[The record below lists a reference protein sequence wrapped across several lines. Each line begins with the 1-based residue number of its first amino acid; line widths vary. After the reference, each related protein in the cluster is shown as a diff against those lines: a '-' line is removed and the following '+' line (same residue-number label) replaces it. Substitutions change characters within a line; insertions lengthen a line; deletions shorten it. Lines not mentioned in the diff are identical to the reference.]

1 MNAESAPGAGSQ
13 TVPWW
18 VAPGETDT
26 AAFAALFLLFL
37 IVFAVFHFYAR
48 FDRYAERHNEGTPLK
63 TTVPMLLMVAFA
75 YEIFPPLRH
84 FSILLPMALIATAL
98 ARDLMLW
105 FEPRKEHAIIGE
117 LEDRLAE
124 ELEHERDERHQKETA
139 AAPASK
145 SEPEPKPKPKPKAV
159 ANQPAPSGIAD
170 TPAAAKSDKVS
181 DPAPKRGEG
190 KDD

>member
-1 MNAESAPGAGSQ
+1 MPGAGSQ
-13 TVPWW
+13 SVPWW

-63 TTVPMLLMVAFA
+63 TTVPMLLMIAFA
-75 YEIFPPLRH
+75 YEIFPPLSH
-84 FSILLPMALIATAL
+84 FSILLPIALIATAL

-124 ELEHERDERHQKETA
+124 ELEHERDERHRNEA
-139 AAPASK
+139 AVAPASK
-145 SEPEPKPKPKPKAV
+145 STPELKPKPMAAV
-159 ANQPAPSGIAD
+159 NKPAPSGIANA
-170 TPAAAKSDKVS
+170 PAAAKPGTTSGKTP
-181 DPAPKRGEG
+181 DPAPKQGEG

>member
-1 MNAESAPGAGSQ
+1 MNPESAPAAGSQ
-13 TVPWW
+13 SVPWW
-18 VAPGETDT
+18 VAPGETDS

-63 TTVPMLLMVAFA
+63 TTVPMLLMIAFA
-75 YEIFPPLRH
+75 YEVFPPLRH
-84 FSILLPMALIATAL
+84 FSILLPIALIATAL

-124 ELEHERDERHQKETA
+124 ELEHERDERHRKEAA

-145 SEPEPKPKPKPKAV
+145 PESESEPKTKA
-159 ANQPAPSGIAD
+159 ANRPVSSGAADAPVPRKFGEG
-170 TPAAAKSDKVS
+170 PEK
-181 DPAPKRGEG
+181 APEQGEG

>member
-1 MNAESAPGAGSQ
+1 MNAESASGAGSQ
-13 TVPWW
+13 SVPWW

-63 TTVPMLLMVAFA
+63 TTVPMLLMIAFA
-75 YEIFPPLRH
+75 YEIFPPLSH
-84 FSILLPMALIATAL
+84 FSILLPVALIATAL

-124 ELEHERDERHQKETA
+124 ELEHERDERDRKDRA
-139 AAPASK
+139 ATPTSK
-145 SEPEPKPKPKPKAV
+145 SELKPEPKAA
-159 ANQPAPSGIAD
+159 ANPPAPSGIANA
-170 TPAAAKSDKVS
+170 PAVMKSDKAS
-181 DPAPKRGEG
+181 APATKQGEG